1 MKGYRYNDDFWQNL
15 DSLVSASEVVIDR
28 PKFSAHPGYPAYV
41 HPVNYGYIKNS
52 SSSDGS
58 EIDIWVGEKGS
69 NRVEGIMCIVDM
81 DKRDAEIKLLYSC
94 TDNEI
99 EKIYEIQNKEGM
111 AGILLRRNF

>member
-1 MKGYRYNDDFWQNL
+1 MEKYRYNDDFWQNL
-15 DSLVSASEVVIDR
+15 DFLVSESEIVIDR
-28 PKFSAHPGYPAYV
+28 PKSSAHPIYPDYV
-41 HPVNYGYIKNS
+41 HPANYGYIKNT

-94 TDNEI
+94 TDDEI

-111 AGILLRRNF
+111 AGILVRRH